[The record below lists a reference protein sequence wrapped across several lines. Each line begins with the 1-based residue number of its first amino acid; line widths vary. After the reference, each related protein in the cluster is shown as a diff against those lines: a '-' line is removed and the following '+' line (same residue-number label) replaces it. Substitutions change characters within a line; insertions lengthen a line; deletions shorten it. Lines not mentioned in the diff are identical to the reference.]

1 METSSPTKQLPR
13 EVEEGGGE
21 EEVTAGGIP
30 EMLSKSFVHRSL
42 RRRLWK
48 ACQEDDVELA
58 VKIYNATQHDL
69 EAWLHKE
76 EEDRKS
82 SAATAASVTERE
94 QAAGEAS
101 SSFTPQHGSKASREG
116 IIRNSIQRTI
126 HVSWWSFR
134 AQ

>member
-1 METSSPTKQLPR
+1 METSSSTKQRPH
-13 EVEEGGGE
+13 EVEGGGGGGGGE
-21 EEVTAGGIP
+21 EEVTTGALP
-30 EMLSKSFVHRSL
+30 EKLSKAFVHRSL

-58 VKIYNATQHDL
+58 MKIYNATQHDL

-82 SAATAASVTERE
+82 SAAAVASVVERG

-101 SSFTPQHGSKASREG
+101 SSFSPQHGSKASRK
-116 IIRNSIQRTI
+116 RNI
-126 HVSWWSFR
+126 
-134 AQ
+134 